1 MLVHINVPNGE
12 SVAVEIEQGTTLAD
26 VKEGAAL
33 ALGAAASRIGLLFAG
48 DRLINDSNLQWLS
61 DGDALHLVLE
71 GSEPQVYRFAVP
83 SIQDRRS
90 PPGNDSIIREVSNA
104 KHVVESQGEV
114 IEVRASASVFK
125 DQGWGNKKG
134 HVYLVQKRAGIKIN
148 QACLLGRA
156 RDVPTSNVSKRTHPK
171 WNLAVGDTLCIG
183 YHVGDNG
190 GHKLFVENLR
200 VEVAVG
206 GAVLDTGKRCVM
218 M

>member
-12 SVAVEIEQGTTLAD
+12 SVAVEIEQDTTLAD

-48 DRLINDSNLQWLS
+48 DRLADNGALQGLD
-61 DGDALHLVLE
+61 DGDALDLVLE
-71 GSEPQVYRFAVP
+71 GEPQVYRFAVP
-83 SIQDRRS
+83 SIRDDRS
-90 PPGNDSIIREVSNA
+90 PPGNDGNIREVSNA